1 MSHIKIRIIG
11 SCGSGKS
18 YLAKEISKMLEV
30 PYYELDNMIWDRSA
44 DNRRFPQ
51 EIRDAE
57 LHRIV
62 SSDSWIVEGVQL
74 EWTHES
80 FERADLIYILNP
92 NVYLRDYRI
101 IKRFIRSRTGI
112 ERWNYKQSV
121 KNLMKMLIKW
131 NHGYNLDEVLEITN
145 PYLYKRFEMT
155 STREVLHHVQ
165 ENKR

>member
-1 MSHIKIRIIG
+1 MSHIRIRIIG

-30 PYYELDNMIWDRSA
+30 PYYELDNMIWDRSV
-44 DNRRFPQ
+44 DNQRFPQ

-62 SSDSWIVEGVQL
+62 GLESWIIEGVQF
-74 EWTHES
+74 EWTSES
-80 FERADLIYILNP
+80 FEKADLIYILNP
-92 NVYLRDYRI
+92 SVYLRDYRI
-101 IKRFIRSRTGI
+101 VRRFIRSRTGI

-145 PYLYKRFEMT
+145 SYSNKRFQMT
-155 STREVLHHVQ
+155 SAREVLQHVQ
-165 ENKR
+165 ESKK